1 MAFLSN
7 KERDIL
13 SVICE
18 TLIPAFPA
26 PSDDQANAVL
36 FTTSAKQT
44 GVAEKVEIALE
55 RITSNDE
62 KTQIKRLLQALD
74 QALINGILAGQW
86 ASLKNM
92 PLEAREKVLYQLATH
107 PLEPMR
113 KAFLTFK
120 RLAMFLFYA
129 DPANPILATFGYQPP
144 DPVPPRP
151 SAINPLK
158 INSPTILETDVL
170 VIGSGA
176 GGGVVAGEL
185 ALAGH
190 DVIVVEKGAYF
201 AEHQYPRD
209 ELTGTETLYERY
221 GACVNDDATIS
232 ILAGSTL
239 GGGTTVNWSASFR
252 TPDYVLHEWE
262 SVLGFTGA
270 TGQDLQRSFDAV
282 WERSNVNT
290 AESIANPNN
299 QKLEIGAQ
307 KLGYDCQVVAR
318 NVKGCT
324 TCDFCNFGCATGAK
338 QSTLK
343 TYLQDAHDTGTRII
357 VEANVQKILH
367 DNGQVRGAIVKV
379 SKSDGTSTTIT
390 IKARVV
396 VVSAGAIHT
405 PAILLRSNLQNPNI
419 GANLRLH
426 PTTVTTGVYPDRIDP
441 WRGAPLTRVVT
452 DFKNLDG
459 DGYGVWLEN
468 APVHPGLNGL
478 ANPWGG
484 GREFKETI
492 QQLPY
497 TANIII
503 LTRDRDSG
511 RVKLDRYG
519 QPLIQYRLSKY
530 DAGHLMR
537 GIQESLKIHISA
549 GALEVSTPHNDRL
562 RFFSQNDGTLDHYLK
577 RIQDKGLKPNEF
589 ALFSAHQMSTARI
602 GGDPA
607 RGAVDPT
614 GESFEVKGLYVADG
628 SCLPNSP
635 AVNPM
640 ITIMAVSHYIAQ
652 HIKARL

>member
-1 MAFLSN
+1 MGFLSN
-7 KERDIL
+7 KERDVL

-18 TLIPAFPA
+18 TLIPTFPSQPDSDKSNA
-26 PSDDQANAVL
+26 PINV
-36 FTTSAKQT
+36 
-44 GVAEKVEIALE
+44 VEKVEIALE
-55 RITSNDE
+55 RVASDDE
-62 KTQIKRLLQALD
+62 KKQIKHLLQALD
-74 QALINGILAGQW
+74 QSLVNGVLAGQW
-86 ASLKNM
+86 ASLKGM
-92 PLEAREKVLYQLATH
+92 PHEAREKVLFKMATH
-107 PLEPMR
+107 PLEPLR

-120 RLAMFLFYA
+120 RLATFLFYA
-129 DPANPILATFGYQPP
+129 DPNNPILATFGYQIP
-144 DPVPPRP
+144 D
-151 SAINPLK
+151 AIQAITPLT
-158 INSPTILETDVL
+158 IDAPTILETDVL

-185 ALAGH
+185 ASAGH

-221 GACVNDDATIS
+221 GALVNDDATIS

-252 TPDYVLHEWE
+252 TPDAILHEWE

-270 TGQDLQRSFDAV
+270 TGGDLQRSFDAV

-290 AESIANPNN
+290 DESIANPNN
-299 QKLEIGAQ
+299 HKLEIGSQA
-307 KLGYDCQVVAR
+307 LGYDCQVVAR
-318 NVKGCT
+318 NVKNCGV
-324 TCDFCNFGCATGAK
+324 CDFCNFGCATGAK

-343 TYLQDAHDTGTRII
+343 TYLQDAHDAGTRIL
-357 VEANVQKILH
+357 VNAYVQKILH
-367 DNGQVRGAIVKV
+367 DHGQVRGAIVKI
-379 SKSDGTSTTIT
+379 SNPDGTHHTIT
-390 IKARVV
+390 IKAKMV

-405 PAILLRSNLQNPNI
+405 PAILLRSNLQNRNI

-426 PTTVTTGVYPDRIDP
+426 PTTVTTGVFADRIDP

-478 ANPWGG
+478 ANPWA
-484 GREFKETI
+484 GRQAFTDVV
-492 QQLPY
+492 QQMPY

-511 RVKLDRYG
+511 HVTTDRRG
-519 QPLIQYRLSKY
+519 EPIIRYRLSPY
-530 DAGHLMR
+530 DARHLMI
-537 GIQESLKIHISA
+537 GMQEALKIHLAA
-549 GALEVSTPHNDRL
+549 GALEVSTPHNERL
-562 RFFSQNDGTLDHYLK
+562 RFFSQGDGTIDHYLK
-577 RIQDKGLKPNEF
+577 RVQNKGLKPNDF
-589 ALFSAHQMSTARI
+589 ALFSAHQMSSARI

-628 SCLPNSP
+628 SSLPNSP
-635 AVNPM
+635 GVNPM
-640 ITIMAVSHYIAQ
+640 ISIMAVAHYIAQ
-652 HIKARL
+652 HIKTRL